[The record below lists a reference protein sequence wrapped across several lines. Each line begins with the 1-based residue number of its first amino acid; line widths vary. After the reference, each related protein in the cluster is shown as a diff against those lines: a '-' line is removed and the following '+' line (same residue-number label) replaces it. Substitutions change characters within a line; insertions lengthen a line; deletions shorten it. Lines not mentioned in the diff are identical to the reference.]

1 MKTKTELM
9 TTPEQMIAALME
21 AARSAGMDARE
32 AYRRMEARLAE
43 FSPEEVARLKRFSK
57 MQARHLTPDE
67 IRIIL

>member
-21 AARSAGMDARE
+21 AAQSAGLDARE

-43 FSPEEVARLKRFSK
+43 FSPAEVARLKRFAQ
-57 MQARHLTPDE
+57 QAAYHLTPAE
-67 IRIIL
+67 VRLIL

>member
-43 FSPEEVARLKRFSK
+43 FQPAEVSRLKRFSQ
-57 MQARHLTPDE
+57 MQPRHLTPDE
-67 IRIIL
+67 VRLIL

>member
-21 AARSAGMDARE
+21 AAHSAGMDARE

-43 FSPEEVARLKRFSK
+43 FSPAEVERLRRFSK

-67 IRIIL
+67 VRLIL

>member
-1 MKTKTELM
+1 MKTTVA
-9 TTPEQMIAALME
+9 TYTPEQMIADLME

-43 FSPEEVARLKRFSK
+43 FSPAEVERLRRFSK

-67 IRIIL
+67 VRLIL